1 MKTIL
6 LILVVAGAGI
16 LGYMAEPSMR
26 SKLTGS
32 LPNHPKAT
40 AVPQT
45 DAIPE
50 APVQLL
56 PEPSHEP
63 APTPPQ
69 DVAPVAEAAPE
80 ATPAEAVPETPA
92 QLEPE
97 PSPPP
102 TEPAPLTETSPPIEP
117 APLTESVPPTEPAPL
132 TESAPP
138 TEPAPLSESAPLTES
153 VDAPADADLVQVM
166 QASIDAG
173 QIKEF
178 TKAQV
183 LSWTSSTDEIAEGE
197 TYQIGLAAYKAE
209 TIFGIKTIQ
218 AKAMIQSGK
227 VVRWIWPKSGMEI
240 K

>member
-1 MKTIL
+1 MKSIL
-6 LILVVAGAGI
+6 FILVVAGAGM
-16 LGYMAEPSMR
+16 LGYFAEPSLR

-32 LPNHPKAT
+32 LPNRPAT
-40 AVPQT
+40 SAVPQT
-45 DAIPE
+45 
-50 APVQLL
+50 
-56 PEPSHEP
+56 
-63 APTPPQ
+63 
-69 DVAPVAEAAPE
+69 
-80 ATPAEAVPETPA
+80 EAVPEVPVQLEPEPSPALAPIPPTPSPPAEPATPVRQTESVPEAPA

-97 PSPPP
+97 PTPAP
-102 TEPAPLTETSPPIEP
+102 TEP
-117 APLTESVPPTEPAPL
+117 
-132 TESAPP
+132 
-138 TEPAPLSESAPLTES
+138 APLTES
-153 VDAPADADLVQVM
+153 VDAPAPTDSDVVQVM

-183 LSWTSSTDEIAEGE
+183 LSWTTSTDEIADGE

>member
-16 LGYMAEPSMR
+16 LGYLAEPSLR

-32 LPNHPKAT
+32 LPNRPKAS

-45 DAIPE
+45 EAIPE
-50 APVQLL
+50 APVQLE
-56 PEPSHEP
+56 PEPSQEP
-63 APTPPQ
+63 APVPPQ
-69 DVAPVAEAAPE
+69 DVAPPAEATPE
-80 ATPAEAVPETPA
+80 AMPAEAVTETPA

-102 TEPAPLTETSPPIEP
+102 A
-117 APLTESVPPTEPAPL
+117 ESAPPTEPAPL
-132 TESAPP
+132 TES
-138 TEPAPLSESAPLTES
+138 
-153 VDAPADADLVQVM
+153 VDAPAPADSDVVQVM
-166 QASIDAG
+166 QASIDTG

-183 LSWTSSTDEIAEGE
+183 LSWTTSTDEIADGE
-197 TYQIGLAAYKAE
+197 TYQIGLVAYKAE

>member
-6 LILVVAGAGI
+6 LILVVAGAGF
-16 LGYMAEPSMR
+16 LGYFAEPSLR

-45 DAIPE
+45 EAIPE
-50 APVQLL
+50 APVQLE

-63 APTPPQ
+63 APTPLQ
-69 DVAPVAEAAPE
+69 DVASVVEAAPE

-97 PSPPP
+97 LSPPP
-102 TEPAPLTETSPPIEP
+102 TEPAPLTET
-117 APLTESVPPTEPAPL
+117 APPTEPAPL
-132 TESAPP
+132 TES
-138 TEPAPLSESAPLTES
+138 
-153 VDAPADADLVQVM
+153 VDAPAPTDSDVVQVM

-183 LSWTSSTDEIAEGE
+183 LSWTTSTDEIADGE

>member
-1 MKTIL
+1 MKSIL

-16 LGYMAEPSMR
+16 LGYFAEPSLR
-26 SKLTGS
+26 AKLTGS
-32 LPNHPKAT
+32 LPNRPKAS
-40 AVPQT
+40 AVSQT
-45 DAIPE
+45 EAIPE
-50 APVQLL
+50 VPVQLEA
-56 PEPSHEP
+56 EPGQEP
-63 APTPPQ
+63 APVPPQ
-69 DVAPVAEAAPE
+69 DDAPPAE
-80 ATPAEAVPETPA
+80 ATPEAMPAESVPETPA

-97 PSPPP
+97 PSPSPA
-102 TEPAPLTETSPPIEP
+102 EPAPLTEP
-117 APLTESVPPTEPAPL
+117 APPTEPAPL
-132 TESAPP
+132 TES
-138 TEPAPLSESAPLTES
+138 
-153 VDAPADADLVQVM
+153 VDAPAPAPTDSDVVQVM

-183 LSWTSSTDEIAEGE
+183 LRWKASTDEIADGE

-218 AKAMIQSGK
+218 AKAMIQSSK

>member
-1 MKTIL
+1 MKSIL
-6 LILVVAGAGI
+6 FILVVAGAGM
-16 LGYMAEPSMR
+16 LGYFAEPSLR
-26 SKLTGS
+26 AKLTGS
-32 LPNHPKAT
+32 LPNRPKAS

-45 DAIPE
+45 EAVPE
-50 APVQLL
+50 VPVQLE
-56 PEPSHEP
+56 PEPSP
-63 APTPPQ
+63 APSPIPPQ
-69 DVAPVAEAAPE
+69 DVAPAAEAAPE
-80 ATPAEAVPETPA
+80 ATPAESVPETPA

-97 PSPPP
+97 PTP
-102 TEPAPLTETSPPIEP
+102 TPIEP
-117 APLTESVPPTEPAPL
+117 A
-132 TESAPP
+132 
-138 TEPAPLSESAPLTES
+138 LSP
-153 VDAPADADLVQVM
+153 APADVVQVM

-183 LSWTSSTDEIAEGE
+183 VSWTTSTDEIADGE

>member
-6 LILVVAGAGI
+6 LILVVAGAGF
-16 LGYMAEPSMR
+16 LGYFAEPSLR

-45 DAIPE
+45 EAIPE
-50 APVQLL
+50 APVQLE
-56 PEPSHEP
+56 PEPRNEP
-63 APTPPQ
+63 APIPPQ

-97 PSPPP
+97 LSPPP
-102 TEPAPLTETSPPIEP
+102 TEPAPLTET
-117 APLTESVPPTEPAPL
+117 APPTEPAPL
-132 TESAPP
+132 TES
-138 TEPAPLSESAPLTES
+138 
-153 VDAPADADLVQVM
+153 VDAPAPADSDVVQVM

-183 LSWTSSTDEIAEGE
+183 LSWTTSTDEIADGE

>member
-1 MKTIL
+1 
-6 LILVVAGAGI
+6 
-16 LGYMAEPSMR
+16 
-26 SKLTGS
+26 
-32 LPNHPKAT
+32 
-40 AVPQT
+40 
-45 DAIPE
+45 
-50 APVQLL
+50 
-56 PEPSHEP
+56 
-63 APTPPQ
+63 
-69 DVAPVAEAAPE
+69 
-80 ATPAEAVPETPA
+80 
-92 QLEPE
+92 
-97 PSPPP
+97 
-102 TEPAPLTETSPPIEP
+102 
-117 APLTESVPPTEPAPL
+117 
-132 TESAPP
+132 
-138 TEPAPLSESAPLTES
+138 

-183 LSWTSSTDEIAEGE
+183 LSWTTSTDEIADGE

>member
-1 MKTIL
+1 MKSIL
-6 LILVVAGAGI
+6 FILVVAGAGM
-16 LGYMAEPSMR
+16 LGYFAEPSLR

-32 LPNHPKAT
+32 LPNRPAT
-40 AVPQT
+40 SAVPQT
-45 DAIPE
+45 EAIPE
-50 APVQLL
+50 APVQLE
-56 PEPSHEP
+56 PEPSQEP
-63 APTPPQ
+63 APVPPQ
-69 DVAPVAEAAPE
+69 DVAPPAEATPE
-80 ATPAEAVPETPA
+80 AMPAEAVPETPA

-102 TEPAPLTETSPPIEP
+102 AEPAPLTEPTPP
-117 APLTESVPPTEPAPL
+117 

-138 TEPAPLSESAPLTES
+138 TEPAPLTES
-153 VDAPADADLVQVM
+153 VDAPADSDVVQVM

-183 LSWTSSTDEIAEGE
+183 LSWATSTDEIADGE